1 MWLQKVAN
9 WRALMVEEMLQH
21 MNLETASIA
30 AGNGYDSFH
39 VASKQGHLGKLPM
52 ILHFLVDIPVN
63 IIFNA

>member
-39 VASKQGHLGKLPM
+39 VASK
-52 ILHFLVDIPVN
+52 
-63 IIFNA
+63 